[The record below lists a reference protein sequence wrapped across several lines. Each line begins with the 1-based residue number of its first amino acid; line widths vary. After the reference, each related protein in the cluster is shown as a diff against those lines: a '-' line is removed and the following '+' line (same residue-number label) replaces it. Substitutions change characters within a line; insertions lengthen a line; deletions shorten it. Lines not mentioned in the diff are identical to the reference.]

1 MEPSTLERKIFFFRA
16 VVGAQDDGKPQ
27 PFDPSPALA
36 ELNNLPFTNG
46 AQGRYLLDHDG
57 DALCVLP
64 GPNSSS
70 DSIATLRFC
79 RIRRN
84 ALPQL
89 EQGGC
94 IRDLNI
100 APNEGLLESI
110 HVAFFPNNIVGIDY
124 NHFGPRLSRLGLYL
138 SLKSKGVIPCASFY
152 PIIRNDIAKQLDRF
166 GEIRLFDFKIRPSY
180 IDIVRLADHSLA
192 DALDANAKI
201 LDDPDEVSVTLKP
214 SKESRISSRNK
225 IINFIRS
232 LLSREDLREN
242 ARIIQVKGKCNDTDR
257 VETLDLLRDHLVSS
271 KRILRM
277 NPRSRALN
285 PDFTFEVIAETYQ
298 ELKDNLES
306 SPGVES

>member
-1 MEPSTLERKIFFFRA
+1 MESSTLERKIFFFRA
-16 VVGAQDDGKPQ
+16 DIGAQDDGKPQ
-27 PFDPSPALA
+27 SFDPSPALA
-36 ELNNLPFTNG
+36 VINNLSFTNG

-89 EQGGC
+89 EQGGR
-94 IRDLNI
+94 ISDLNI
-100 APNEGLLESI
+100 DPDAGLLESI

-124 NHFGPRLSRLGLYL
+124 NHFGPRLSRLGFYL
-138 SLKSKGVIPCASFY
+138 SSKSKNVIPYATFY

-166 GEIRLFDFKIRPSY
+166 REIRLFDFKIRPSY

-192 DALDANAKI
+192 DAFDANAKI

-214 SKESRISSRNK
+214 SKESS
-225 IINFIRS
+225 
-232 LLSREDLREN
+232 
-242 ARIIQVKGKCNDTDR
+242 T
-257 VETLDLLRDHLVSS
+257 
-271 KRILRM
+271 
-277 NPRSRALN
+277 
-285 PDFTFEVIAETYQ
+285 
-298 ELKDNLES
+298 
-306 SPGVES
+306 